1 MVKLKDIGTIE
12 ADLIGTRILPL
23 EGQTPL
29 PIEVGGVE
37 IEHTFRGTGT
47 ILGIGLAETFTSKS
61 MFNPGNWAKFEL
73 IGQTLPNLPIL
84 GGFYES
90 QSNGIWIVT
99 DVTKNNSERITW
111 TGHGIGLPYSPAS
124 SKHLGVV
131 FFKTTSTNLAP
142 QFNGLIAVVETYIRL
157 DPADLTK
164 RAIKATRKFWQ
175 ISLFP

>member
-1 MVKLKDIGTIE
+1 MKLKDIGTIE

-37 IEHTFRGTGT
+37 IEHTFRGVGK
-47 ILGIGLAETFTSKS
+47 IQGIGLAETFTSKS
-61 MFNPGNWAKFEL
+61 IFSPGYWAVFEL
-73 IGQTLPNLPIL
+73 IGQPLPSELS
-84 GGFYES
+84 GFYES

-99 DVTKNNSERITW
+99 DVTNNSERITW

-131 FFKTTSTNLAP
+131 FCRTSSAKTSLAK

-157 DPADLTK
+157 DPADDTK

-175 ISLFP
+175 IKLS